1 MNKRATIKDVAK
13 LAETS
18 VSVVSY
24 VLNET
29 PGKSISEKT
38 KERILAAAKQ
48 LNYVPNIAARAL
60 RTGSGNT
67 IAFFAFW
74 ELEDVSYNKF
84 LAGLT
89 HSAAKKGY
97 NILLC
102 DNANLTKKRL
112 PLLAQQLN
120 ISGIIVLSA
129 GNPYFEYSNSTEEK
143 ILDALCS
150 ISVPSLIINSENN
163 YQNKG
168 VDSLYFGFFEATYT
182 ATEHL
187 IKKGCKKIAYIKD
200 NIPSVSEADRLK
212 GFLSALNKNGLC
224 EHSIINTE
232 DIKNIF
238 KGELPDG
245 VVTNKSNAG
254 YLFLKIAKEKG
265 INLPKQIK
273 VIAANNEPFAEY
285 LEPSLTTVSLP
296 LSELGKTAAY
306 KIINKVENKNHQLPN
321 LEYKI
326 IERKSV

>member
-38 KERILAAAKQ
+38 KERILSAAKQ
-48 LNYVPNIAARAL
+48 LNYVPNSAARAL

-74 ELEDVSYNKF
+74 EKEDGSYNKF

-112 PLLAQQLN
+112 PLLQQQLS

-129 GNPYFEYSNSTEEK
+129 GNPYFEYSNSTEES
-143 ILDALCS
+143 IVEALCS
-150 ISVPSLIINSENN
+150 ISVPSLIINGENN
-163 YQNKG
+163 YQDKG
-168 VDSLYFGFFEATYT
+168 IDSLYFGFFEAAYH
-182 ATEHL
+182 ATDHL
-187 IKKGCKKIAYIKD
+187 INKGCKNIAYVKD
-200 NIPSVSEADRLK
+200 NIPSISEADRLK
-212 GFLSALNKNGLC
+212 GFLSALNKNGLS
-224 EHSIINTE
+224 EHSIVNVE
-232 DIKNIF
+232 DINKLFKNN
-238 KGELPDG
+238 LPDG
-245 VVTNKSNAG
+245 VVTNKSDAG
-254 YLFLKIAKEKG
+254 HLFLKAAKKNG
-265 INLPKQIK
+265 VLIPKQIK
-273 VIAANNEPFAEY
+273 VIAANNETFAEY
-285 LEPSLTTVSLP
+285 LEPSLTTVTLP
-296 LSELGKTAAY
+296 LSQLGKTAAY
-306 KIINKVENKNHQLPN
+306 KIINKVENNNYQLPN
-321 LEYKI
+321 LEYKV

>member
-24 VLNET
+24 VLNDT
-29 PGKSISEKT
+29 PGKSISDKT
-38 KERILAAAKQ
+38 KERIFAAAKQ
-48 LNYVPNIAARAL
+48 LNYVPNSAARAL

-74 ELEDVSYNKF
+74 EKEDGSYNKF

-102 DNANLTKKRL
+102 DNLNLTKKRL
-112 PLLAQQLN
+112 PLLQQQLN
-120 ISGIIVLSA
+120 VSGIIVLSA
-129 GNPYFEYSNSTEEK
+129 GNPYFEYSNTKEEE
-143 ILDALCS
+143 IVEALTAV
-150 ISVPSLIINSENN
+150 SVPSLIINGENN
-163 YQNKG
+163 YQDKG
-168 VDSLYFGFFEATYT
+168 IDSLYFGFFEAAYS

-212 GFLSALNKNGLC
+212 GFLSALNKRGLC
-224 EHSIINTE
+224 EHSILNVEEIN
-232 DIKNIF
+232 KLF
-238 KGELPDG
+238 KADLPDG
-245 VVTNKSNAG
+245 VVTNKSEAG
-254 YLFLKIAKEKG
+254 YLFLKTAKEKG
-265 INLPKQIK
+265 VNLPKQIK

-296 LSELGKTAAY
+296 LGDLGKTAAY
-306 KIINKVENKNHQLPN
+306 KIINKVEDNNYQLPI
-321 LEYKI
+321 LEYKV